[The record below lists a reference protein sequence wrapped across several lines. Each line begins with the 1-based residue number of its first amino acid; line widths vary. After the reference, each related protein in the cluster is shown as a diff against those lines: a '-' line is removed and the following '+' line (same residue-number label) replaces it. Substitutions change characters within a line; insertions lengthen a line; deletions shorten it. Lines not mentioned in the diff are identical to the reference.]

1 MWVKIF
7 DQRPL
12 NKTYLPRKWTWR
24 CLLRCLNEV
33 VGRWHRRDLFVGD
46 PNEHTMGIK
55 VEAWVTCDRQF
66 GRAPPS
72 HTLQS
77 KNTSRS
83 ANVNLFFGRRGSTPT
98 KVRWRSAQ
106 KPRHDKCKRD
116 FYSWGDADW
125 RFPKK
130 KKLYPVLRM
139 TGNIE
144 WTEWPFWSFIL
155 HWNGARLRFVRIG
168 YPRFSLLMAARETKG
183 LRISIQ
189 FLLCQRPAFS
199 YFYPTLFHKQ
209 YYINFLRNIFIVFD

>member
-130 KKLYPVLRM
+130 KKKIV
-139 TGNIE
+139 
-144 WTEWPFWSFIL
+144 S
-155 HWNGARLRFVRIG
+155 RFADDGKYRVDW
-168 YPRFSLLMAARETKG
+168 MAFLKFYFALKRGSITFCTY
-183 LRISIQ
+183 RIS
-189 FLLCQRPAFS
+189 AFFS
-199 YFYPTLFHKQ
+199 
-209 YYINFLRNIFIVFD
+209 INGGPRNKRTAN